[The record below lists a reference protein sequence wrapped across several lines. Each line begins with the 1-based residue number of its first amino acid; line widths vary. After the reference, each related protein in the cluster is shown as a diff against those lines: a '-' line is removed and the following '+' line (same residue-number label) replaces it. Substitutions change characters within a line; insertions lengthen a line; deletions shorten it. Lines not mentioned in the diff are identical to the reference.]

1 MPMPGNGWVLAKY
14 ILFQLPGWIAVGYLA
29 WWAHTDWG
37 LSLLWAVSGVCL
49 FVVKDAVLYPFVK
62 GAYSVAPG
70 KGAAPERGTRV
81 VAAEDIDPKGYVRIS
96 AELWKAELRAGSPA
110 IPAGGS
116 ARIHRVDGLT
126 VIVERSEPEAS
137 SED

>member
-14 ILFQLPGWIAVGYLA
+14 ILFQAPGWIAAVYLA

-62 GAYSVAPG
+62 TAYSVAPG
-70 KGAAPERGTRV
+70 KGAAPERGTCV
-81 VAAEDIDPKGYVRIS
+81 VAAEDIDPQGYVRIS

-110 IPAGGS
+110 IPAGAA
-116 ARIHRVDGLT
+116 ARIYSVDGLT
-126 VIVERSEPEAS
+126 VIVETPESAGS